1 MIRTAFPL
9 ACLLALTACTVETDQ
24 EVPLVAETT
33 TASEPARPSL
43 AGQDYDPILA
53 LRGLD
58 PQWNEP
64 PLHAD
69 KNYNAS
75 LGLDRTSY
83 LWRNTSIN
91 YDRTDEGS
99 VFMIQVRSGLPGR
112 CSSGPDLGL
121 AFDQFAKDFNLA
133 GQGGEMRPKLIAA
146 WASNDGQAEGELG
159 NVMVRAIGG
168 CPRALVIKAL

>member
-1 MIRTAFPL
+1 MRHLSSIA
-9 ACLLALTACTVETDQ
+9 AALALTACTAERDTGA
-24 EVPLVAETT
+24 PLAAETT
-33 TASEPARPSL
+33 AASEPARPSL
-43 AGQDYDPILA
+43 AGESYDPILA

-69 KNYNAS
+69 KNYTAS

-91 YDRTDEGS
+91 YDRTDEGG

-112 CSSGPDLGL
+112 CDSGPDLDL
-121 AFDQFAKDFNLA
+121 AFDQFAKDFRLADEA
-133 GQGGEMRPKLIAA
+133 GQIRQKLIAA

-159 NVMVRAIGG
+159 NVLVRAIGG
-168 CPRALVIKAL
+168 CPRSLVIKAL